1 VQVVEAPNPGR
12 WYVLAWNYD
21 PDVQDIT
28 LGVDFSAQGP
38 EVRPG
43 SYFNPARPG
52 SGLFLYPA
60 GNQWAGL
67 WYTYAEDSSP
77 TWYYLQGPASG
88 AGGVWTGD
96 IYRAAWDGS
105 ANHLTRIGMATVA
118 PSALDAF
125 TFSYT
130 LDGLSGSE
138 PMTALGRGC
147 PSAGGMPQDL
157 SSHWFDP
164 AHAGTGYS
172 VQMWENYEYFAAFI
186 YDSLGVPRFLAA
198 EGSGFGGAQAV
209 LALQQLRGSCPTC
222 AFAPSQRSDVG
233 TLLRRISGGRL
244 DTVEVD
250 VEFAGGVPGLWSS
263 QHTVELL
270 GGPGS
275 TQGCT
280 P

>member
-1 VQVVEAPNPGR
+1 
-12 WYVLAWNYD
+12 
-21 PDVQDIT
+21 
-28 LGVDFSAQGP
+28 
-38 EVRPG
+38 
-43 SYFNPARPG
+43 
-52 SGLFLYPA
+52 
-60 GNQWAGL
+60 
-67 WYTYAEDSSP
+67 
-77 TWYYLQGPASG
+77 
-88 AGGVWTGD
+88 
-96 IYRAAWDGS
+96 
-105 ANHLTRIGMATVA
+105 
-118 PSALDAF
+118 
-125 TFSYT
+125 
-130 LDGLSGSE
+130 
-138 PMTALGRGC
+138 
-147 PSAGGMPQDL
+147 
-157 SSHWFDP
+157 
-164 AHAGTGYS
+164 
-172 VQMWENYEYFAAFI
+172 MWENYEYFAAFI